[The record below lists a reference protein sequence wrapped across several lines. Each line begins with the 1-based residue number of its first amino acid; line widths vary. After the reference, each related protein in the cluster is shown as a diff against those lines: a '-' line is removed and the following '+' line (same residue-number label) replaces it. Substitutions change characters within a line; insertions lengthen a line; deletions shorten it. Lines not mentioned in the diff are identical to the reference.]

1 MSGHKI
7 SLDVES
13 FPGETPFSPLGKEE
27 TAGPHIEA
35 LQEYEDA
42 LILIVDDD
50 PEICKFL
57 QDAISQWGLKVETI
71 TSPLKVVDRVS
82 NNSYNLVL
90 LDVVMPGKSGMDLL
104 PEIVD
109 LCPDTK
115 VIIMTGYADL
125 ENAIRSLKLGAFDFL
140 EKPFR
145 LPLLR
150 HSLKR
155 ALDAQKTELDYKRT
169 REDLEDTLNNLMT
182 HRSKS
187 EQLNRELM
195 ETNGAL
201 SVLVRNIDRTR
212 RETGKEIILKIRSLI
227 IPVIEKLQR
236 ASNFADYRSEL
247 VMLSSYVEDLTSEM
261 ASDTEIATVLT
272 PAELRIASLIKN
284 GLSSEEIADHLCIA
298 ACTVKTHR
306 RNMRKKLTLD
316 NSKHSLRNY
325 LQSNLGD

>member
-7 SLDVES
+7 PLDTLS
-13 FPGETPFSPLGKEE
+13 FPREIPISPFGNEE
-27 TAGPHIEA
+27 TAKARIDD
-35 LQEYEDA
+35 LNDYEDA

-57 QDAISQWGLKVETI
+57 QKTICQWGLKAETI

-90 LDVVMPGKSGMDLL
+90 LDVVMPEKSGMDLL

-115 VIIMTGYADL
+115 VIIMTGYPDK
-125 ENAIRSLKLGAFDFL
+125 EKAIRSLKLGAFDFL
-140 EKPFR
+140 EKPFK
-145 LPLLR
+145 LALLR

-155 ALDAQKTELDYKRT
+155 ALDVQKTELDYKRT
-169 REDLEDTLNNLMT
+169 CEDLENTLNNLMT

-212 RETGKEIILKIRSLI
+212 RETGKEIILKIRCLI

-236 ASNFADYRSEL
+236 ASNFADYQSEL
-247 VMLSSYVEDLTSEM
+247 VMLTSYVEDLTSDM
-261 ASDTEIATVLT
+261 ASDTEVSTVLT
-272 PAELRIASLIKN
+272 PTELRIASLIKN

-298 ACTVKTHR
+298 GCTVKTHR
-306 RNMRKKLTLD
+306 KNMRKKLDLD
-316 NSKHSLRNY
+316 NSKHSLRIY